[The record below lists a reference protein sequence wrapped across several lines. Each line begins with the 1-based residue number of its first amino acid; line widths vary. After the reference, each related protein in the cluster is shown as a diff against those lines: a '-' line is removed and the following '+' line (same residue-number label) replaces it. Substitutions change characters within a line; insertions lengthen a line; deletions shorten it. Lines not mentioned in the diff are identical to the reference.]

1 MLLQVILAIIP
12 IAWLIVSMTAF
23 KMSGFNACGIG
34 LIITAVEC
42 IAVYGMGI
50 MEVATGALEGA
61 LAAIWPIGI
70 IMFGAMFVYNLSLRT
85 GGMDVIKNMLAS
97 VSNDKRVTALI
108 LGWCFGNFMEGIAG
122 FGTAVAIPAAMMVGL
137 GFDPIASAVICL
149 IGNAAS
155 PAFGAIGT
163 PTISAY
169 NTAGFAEMGIDMLKL
184 SSPTALLLAGLC
196 IISPF
201 VIVILVGG
209 STKAL
214 KGMIPITV
222 VSVVSF
228 YVPFYV
234 ISAFVGPELSVTIGA
249 LVSLVAVVLMG
260 RKSNADI
267 PEEYLL
273 EKKDE
278 QAAQASQ
285 AKPEMSVVKAWIPYI
300 LIVIFILG
308 SSKLVPQ
315 INQAL
320 GAIKSSVVIYSGE
333 GAGTLSFSWIN
344 TPGVWMFLAGIIGG
358 IIQGAS
364 VSDLGQEFVAT
375 IKKYWKAVATVV
387 FIVAIAKLMGY
398 AGMVIALANGLVAL
412 TGSFYPFIAP
422 IIGGIGCFVTGS
434 ATSACVMFAKL
445 QTEIASQLNI
455 DPAWLVAA
463 NSAGATAG
471 KMISPQ
477 SIAMAA
483 AAISVAGSDGKIMS
497 ATLKWCILYLV
508 ILCVCCYV
516 GVIL

>member
-1 MLLQVILAIIP
+1 MLLQVILAVIP
-12 IAWLIVSMTAF
+12 IAWLIISMTAF

-34 LIITAVEC
+34 LIITAIEC
-42 IAVYGMGI
+42 IAVYKMGI
-50 MEVATGALEGA
+50 LEVATGALEGA

-85 GGMDVIKNMLAS
+85 GAMDVIKNMLAS
-97 VSNDKRVTALI
+97 VSNDKRVAALI

-169 NTAGFAEMGIDMLKL
+169 NTAGFEAMGIDMISL
-184 SSPTALLLAGLC
+184 SAPTSLLLAGLC
-196 IISPF
+196 ILSPF
-201 VIVILVGG
+201 VIVWLVGG
-209 STKAL
+209 SPKAL
-214 KGMIPITV
+214 KGVMPITI
-222 VSVVSF
+222 VSVISF
-228 YVPFYV
+228 YVPFYA

-249 LVSLVAVVLMG
+249 IISLVAVVIMG
-260 RKSNADI
+260 RKTSGDI

-273 EKKDE
+273 EKKG
-278 QAAQASQ
+278 AASEKTE
-285 AKPEMSVVKAWIPYI
+285 KPQMSVVKAWIPYV

-308 SSKLVPQ
+308 SSKLVPP

-320 GAIKSSVVIYSGE
+320 GSIKSTVTIYVGE
-333 GAGTLSFSWIN
+333 SAL
-344 TPGVWMFLAGIIGG
+344 V
-358 IIQGAS
+358 QGAS

-445 QTEIASQLNI
+445 QTEIAGQLNI
-455 DPAWLVAA
+455 DPTWLVAA
-463 NSAGATAG
+463 NSAGN
-471 KMISPQ
+471 S
-477 SIAMAA
+477 
-483 AAISVAGSDGKIMS
+483 
-497 ATLKWCILYLV
+497 W
-508 ILCVCCYV
+508 
-516 GVIL
+516 

>member
-1 MLLQVILAIIP
+1 MLLQVILALIP
-12 IAWLIVSMTAF
+12 IAWLIISMTAF

-42 IAVYGMGI
+42 LAVYGMSVV
-50 MEVATGALEGA
+50 EVGTGALEGA

-97 VSNDKRVTALI
+97 VSNDKRVAALI

-169 NTAGFAEMGIDMLKL
+169 NTAGFEAMGIDMIPL
-184 SSPTALLLAGLC
+184 SANTSLLLAGLC
-196 IISPF
+196 ILSPF
-201 VIVILVGG
+201 IIVWLVGG
-209 STKAL
+209 SPKAL
-214 KGMIPITV
+214 KGVMPITI

-228 YVPFYV
+228 YVPFYA

-249 LVSLVAVVLMG
+249 IISLIAVVIMG
-260 RKSNADI
+260 RKSSGDI

-273 EKKDE
+273 EKKE
-278 QAAQASQ
+278 EMAASHDSS
-285 AKPEMSVVKAWIPYI
+285 KPQMSVAKAWIPYV

-308 SSKLVPQ
+308 SSKLVPP

-320 GAIKSSVVIYSGE
+320 GGIKSTVTIYAGE
-333 GAGTLSFSWIN
+333 NPGALSFAWIN
-344 TPGVWMFLAGIIGG
+344 TPGVWMFIAGIIGG
-358 IIQGAS
+358 LIQGAS
-364 VSDLGQEFVAT
+364 IGDIGAEFVAT

-398 AGMVIALANGLVAL
+398 AGMVTKLANGLVAL
-412 TGSFYPFIAP
+412 TGGFYPFIAP

-445 QTEIASQLNI
+445 QTEIAGQLNI

-497 ATLKWCILYLV
+497 ATLKWCVLYLI

>member
-12 IAWLIVSMTAF
+12 IAWLIISMTAF

-42 IAVYGMGI
+42 LAVYGMSVVQVG
-50 MEVATGALEGA
+50 TGALEGA

-97 VSNDKRVTALI
+97 VSNDKRV
-108 LGWCFGNFMEGIAG
+108 AG

-169 NTAGFAEMGIDMLKL
+169 NTAGFEAMGIDMISL
-184 SSPTALLLAGLC
+184 SAPTSLLLAGLC
-196 IISPF
+196 ILSPF
-201 VIVILVGG
+201 VIVWLVGG
-209 STKAL
+209 TPKAL
-214 KGMIPITV
+214 KGVMPITI

-249 LVSLVAVVLMG
+249 IISLVAVVIMG
-260 RKSNADI
+260 RRSSGDI

-278 QAAQASQ
+278 AAQAAAS
-285 AKPEMSVVKAWIPYI
+285 AKPQMSVVKAWIPYV

-308 SSKLVPQ
+308 SSKLVPP
-315 INQAL
+315 INSAL
-320 GAIKSSVVIYSGE
+320 GAIKSTVKIYAGE
-333 GAGTLSFSWIN
+333 NAGALSFSWIN

-358 IIQGAS
+358 LVQGAS
-364 VSDLGQEFVAT
+364 IGDLGAEFVAT

-398 AGMVIALANGLVAL
+398 AGMVTKLANGLVAL

-434 ATSACVMFAKL
+434 ATSACVMQPL
-445 QTEIASQLNI
+445 ER
-455 DPAWLVAA
+455 
-463 NSAGATAG
+463 
-471 KMISPQ
+471 
-477 SIAMAA
+477 
-483 AAISVAGSDGKIMS
+483 
-497 ATLKWCILYLV
+497 
-508 ILCVCCYV
+508 
-516 GVIL
+516 

>member
-12 IAWLIVSMTAF
+12 IAWLIVSMTVF

-34 LIITAVEC
+34 LIITAIEC
-42 IAVYGMGI
+42 LAIYGLS
-50 MEVATGALEGA
+50 VSNVVTGAIEGA

-97 VSNDKRVTALI
+97 VSNDKRIAALL

-137 GFDPIASAVICL
+137 GFDPIAAAVICL

-163 PTISAY
+163 PTISAA
-169 NTAGFAEMGIDMLKL
+169 NTAGLDATVL
-184 SSPTALLLAGLC
+184 SGPTALLLGGLC
-196 IISPF
+196 ILSPF
-201 VIVILVGG
+201 VIILLVGK
-209 STKAL
+209 STKAF
-214 KGMIPITV
+214 KGVMGITIA
-222 VSVVSF
+222 SVISF

-249 LVSLVAVVLMG
+249 LISLVVVVFMG
-260 RKSNADI
+260 RNSKAEV

-278 QAAQASQ
+278 AAE
-285 AKPEMSVVKAWIPYI
+285 AKNEEPKMSAVKAWIPYV

-308 SSKLVPQ
+308 SSKLVPP
-315 INQAL
+315 INTAL
-320 GAIKSSVVIYSGE
+320 GAIKSSFVFYSGE
-333 GAGTLSFSWIN
+333 GGSTVSFSWIN

-358 IIQGAS
+358 LIQGAS
-364 VSDLGQEFVAT
+364 VGDLGSEFVAT
-375 IKKYWKAVATVV
+375 IKKYWKAVVTVV

-398 AGMVIALANGLVAL
+398 AGMVVSLANGLVAL
-412 TGSFYPFIAP
+412 TGNFYPLIAP
-422 IIGGIGCFVTGS
+422 LIGGIGCFVTGS

-445 QTEIASQLNI
+445 QYEIAGQLGI
-455 DPAWLVAA
+455 DPYWLVAA

-483 AAISVAGSDGKIMS
+483 AAISVTGSDGKIMS
-497 ATLKWCILYLV
+497 ATIKWCVLYIV
-508 ILCVCCYV
+508 IVCVCCYV
-516 GVIL
+516 GAIL

>member
-42 IAVYGMGI
+42 VAVYSMGI

-97 VSNDKRVTALI
+97 VSNDKRVAALI

-137 GFDPIASAVICL
+137 GFDPIAAAVICL

-169 NTAGFAEMGIDMLKL
+169 NTAGFAEVGIDMLKV
-184 SSPTALLLAGLC
+184 SAPTSLLLAGLC

-201 VIVILVGG
+201 VIIMLVGG
-209 STKAL
+209 SAKAL
-214 KGMIPITV
+214 KGVMPITI

-228 YVPFYV
+228 YVPFYA
-234 ISAFVGPELSVTIGA
+234 IAAFVGPELAVTIGA
-249 LVSLVAVVLMG
+249 LVSLVAVIVMG
-260 RKSNADI
+260 RKSNGEI

-273 EKKDE
+273 SKKEGSAEAEK
-278 QAAQASQ
+278 AAPQ
-285 AKPEMSVVKAWIPYI
+285 MGVVKAWIPYV

-308 SSKLVPQ
+308 SSKLVPP

-320 GAIKSSVVIYSGE
+320 GAIKSSVIIYSG
-333 GAGTLSFSWIN
+333 ANPGTLSFSWIN
-344 TPGVWMFLAGIIGG
+344 TPGVWMFLAGIIGAL
-358 IIQGAS
+358 IQGAS
-364 VSDLGQEFVAT
+364 VGDLGQEFAAT

-398 AGMVIALANGLVAL
+398 AGMVVALANGLVAL
-412 TGSFYPFIAP
+412 TGGFYPFIAP

-455 DPAWLVAA
+455 DPTWLVAA

-483 AAISVAGSDGKIMS
+483 AAISVAGSDGKIMA

-516 GVIL
+516 GVII

>member
-42 IAVYGMGI
+42 IAVYHMGI

-97 VSNDKRVTALI
+97 VSNDKRVAALI

-169 NTAGFAEMGIDMLKL
+169 NTAGFESMGIEMIGL
-184 SSPTALLLAGLC
+184 SANTALLLALLC
-196 IISPF
+196 LVSPF

-209 STKAL
+209 SPKAL
-214 KGMIPITV
+214 KGVMPITIV
-222 VSVVSF
+222 AAVSF
-228 YVPFYV
+228 YVPFYA
-234 ISAFVGPELSVTIGA
+234 ICAFVGPELGVTIGA
-249 LVSLVAVVLMG
+249 IVSLVAVVLMG
-260 RKSNADI
+260 RKSSGDI

-273 EKKDE
+273 EKKD
-278 QAAQASQ
+278 AAAEEAT
-285 AKPEMSVVKAWIPYI
+285 AKPQMSIVKAWLPYV

-308 SSKLVPQ
+308 SSKLVPP
-315 INQAL
+315 INTAL
-320 GAIKSSVVIYSGE
+320 GAIKSSFVFYSGE
-333 GAGTLSFSWIN
+333 GAATVSFSWIN

-358 IIQGAS
+358 LIQGAS
-364 VSDLGQEFVAT
+364 VGDLGQEFVAT
-375 IKKYWKAVATVV
+375 IKKYWKAVVTVV

-398 AGMVIALANGLVAL
+398 AGMVVALANGLVAL
-412 TGSFYPFIAP
+412 TGGFYPFIAP

-445 QTEIASQLNI
+445 QTEIATQLNI

-483 AAISVAGSDGKIMS
+483 AAISVTGSDGKIMA
-497 ATLKWCILYLV
+497 ATLKWCVLYL
-508 ILCVCCYV
+508 ILVCICCYV
-516 GVIL
+516 GVII

>member
-1 MLLQVILAIIP
+1 MLLQVILAVIP
-12 IAWLIVSMTAF
+12 IAWLIISMTAF

-34 LIITAVEC
+34 LIITAIEC
-42 IAVYGMGI
+42 IAVYKMGVL
-50 MEVATGALEGA
+50 EVATGALEGA

-85 GGMDVIKNMLAS
+85 GAMDVIKNMLAS
-97 VSNDKRVTALI
+97 VSNDKRVAALI

-163 PTISAY
+163 ATISAY
-169 NTAGFAEMGIDMLKL
+169 NTAGFEAMGIDMISL
-184 SSPTALLLAGLC
+184 SAPTSLLLAGLC
-196 IISPF
+196 ILSPF
-201 VIVILVGG
+201 VIVWLVGG
-209 STKAL
+209 SPKAL
-214 KGMIPITV
+214 KGVMPITI
-222 VSVVSF
+222 VSVISF
-228 YVPFYV
+228 YVPFYA

-249 LVSLVAVVLMG
+249 IISLVAVVIMG
-260 RKSNADI
+260 RKTSGEI

-273 EKKDE
+273 EKKDAVSE
-278 QAAQASQ
+278 KAT
-285 AKPEMSVVKAWIPYI
+285 KPQMSVVKAWIPYV

-308 SSKLVPQ
+308 SSKLVPP

-320 GAIKSSVVIYSGE
+320 GSIKSTVTIYAGE
-333 GAGTLSFSWIN
+333 NAGKLSFSWIN
-344 TPGVWMFLAGIIGG
+344 TPGVWMFLAGIIGAL
-358 IIQGAS
+358 IQGAS
-364 VSDLGQEFVAT
+364 VGDLGQEFVAT

-445 QTEIASQLNI
+445 QTEIAGQLNI
-455 DPAWLVAA
+455 DPTWLVAA

-497 ATLKWCILYLV
+497 ATLKWCVLYLI

-516 GVIL
+516 GVLL

>member
-1 MLLQVILAIIP
+1 MLLQVILAVIP

-34 LIITAVEC
+34 LIITAIEC
-42 IAVYGMGI
+42 IAVYGMGV

-61 LAAIWPIGI
+61 CAAIWPIGI

-97 VSNDKRVTALI
+97 VSNDKRVAALI

-169 NTAGFAEMGIDMLKL
+169 NTAGFEAMGIDMITL
-184 SSPTALLLAGLC
+184 SANTSLLLGLLC
-196 IISPF
+196 LVSPF
-201 VIVILVGG
+201 VIILLVGG
-209 STKAL
+209 SPKAL
-214 KGMIPITV
+214 KGVMPITIV
-222 VSVVSF
+222 AAVSF
-228 YVPFYV
+228 YVPFYA

-249 LVSLVAVVLMG
+249 IVSLVAVVLMG
-260 RKSNADI
+260 KKSSGEI

-273 EKKDE
+273 NKEGGAVE
-278 QAAQASQ
+278 EA
-285 AKPEMSVVKAWIPYI
+285 AKPQMGIFKAWFPYV

-308 SSKLVPQ
+308 SSKLVPSV
-315 INQAL
+315 NAAL
-320 GAIKSSVVIYSGE
+320 GAFKSAVVFYSGE
-333 GAGTLSFSWIN
+333 GAATVSFAWIN

-358 IIQGAS
+358 IVQGAS
-364 VSDLGQEFVAT
+364 IGDLGQEFVAT
-375 IKKYWKAVATVV
+375 LKKYWKAVATVV

-412 TGSFYPFIAP
+412 TGGFYPFIAP

-445 QTEIASQLNI
+445 QTEIATQLAI

-483 AAISVAGSDGKIMS
+483 AAISVTGSDGKIMA
-497 ATLKWCILYLV
+497 ATLKWCVLYLLLV
-508 ILCVCCYV
+508 CVCCFV
-516 GVIL
+516 GC

>member
-1 MLLQVILAIIP
+1 MLLQVILAVIP

-34 LIITAVEC
+34 LLITAVEC
-42 IAVYGMGI
+42 LVVYGMGI

-61 LAAIWPIGI
+61 CAAIWPIGI

-97 VSNDKRVTALI
+97 VSNDKRVAALI

-169 NTAGFAEMGIDMLKL
+169 NTAGFEAMGIEMIKL
-184 SSPTALLLAGLC
+184 SANTSLLLGLLC
-196 IISPF
+196 LVSPF
-201 VIVILVGG
+201 VIILLVGG
-209 STKAL
+209 SPKAL
-214 KGMIPITV
+214 KGVMPITI
-222 VSVVSF
+222 VSAVSF
-228 YVPFYV
+228 YVPFYA

-249 LVSLVAVVLMG
+249 IVSLVAVVLMG
-260 RKSNADI
+260 RKSSGDI

-273 EKKDE
+273 NKEGAVKE
-278 QAAQASQ
+278 EA
-285 AKPEMSVVKAWIPYI
+285 AKPQMGIFKAWFPYV

-308 SSKLVPQ
+308 SSKLVPSV
-315 INQAL
+315 NAAL
-320 GAIKSSVVIYSGE
+320 GAIKSSVVFYSGE
-333 GAGTLSFSWIN
+333 GAATVSFAWIN

-358 IIQGAS
+358 LVQGAS
-364 VSDLGQEFVAT
+364 VGDLGQEFVAT
-375 IKKYWKAVATVV
+375 LKKYWKAVATVV

-398 AGMVIALANGLVAL
+398 AGMVLALANGLVAL
-412 TGSFYPFIAP
+412 TGGFYPFIAP
-422 IIGGIGCFVTGS
+422 VIGGIGCFVTGS

-445 QTEIASQLNI
+445 QTEIASQLSI

-483 AAISVAGSDGKIMS
+483 AAISVTGSDGKIMA
-497 ATLKWCILYLV
+497 ATLKWCVLYL
-508 ILCVCCYV
+508 ILVCVCCYA
-516 GVIL
+516 GVLI

>member
-1 MLLQVILAIIP
+1 MLLQVILAVIP
-12 IAWLIVSMTAF
+12 IAWLIISMTAF

-42 IAVYGMGI
+42 IAIYGMGV

-61 LAAIWPIGI
+61 CAAVWPIGI

-97 VSNDKRVTALI
+97 VSNDKRVAALI

-169 NTAGFAEMGIDMLKL
+169 NTAGFEAMGIDMLAL
-184 SSPTALLLAGLC
+184 SAPTALLLAALC
-196 IISPF
+196 IVSPF

-209 STKAL
+209 NTKAL
-214 KGMIPITV
+214 KGVMPITI
-222 VSVVSF
+222 VSAVSF

-249 LVSLVAVVLMG
+249 IVSLVAVVIMG
-260 RKSNADI
+260 RKSSDDI
-267 PEEYLL
+267 PEEFLL
-273 EKKDE
+273 NKAEGTKE
-278 QAAQASQ
+278 EA
-285 AKPEMSVVKAWIPYI
+285 AKPQMSIMKAWFPYV

-308 SSKLVPQ
+308 SSKLVPPV
-315 INQAL
+315 NQAL
-320 GAIKSSVVIYSGE
+320 GAIKSSVVFYSGE
-333 GAGTLSFSWIN
+333 GAATVSFAWIN

-358 IIQGAS
+358 LVQGAS
-364 VSDLGQEFVAT
+364 VSDLGTEFVAT

-398 AGMVIALANGLVAL
+398 AGMVVALANGLVAL
-412 TGSFYPFIAP
+412 TGNFYTFIAP

-445 QTEIASQLNI
+445 QTEIATQLNI

-483 AAISVAGSDGKIMS
+483 AAISVAGSDGKIMA
-497 ATLKWCILYLV
+497 ATLKWCVLYLV
-508 ILCVCCYV
+508 ILCVCCYA
-516 GVIL
+516 GALI